1 MFTHPLP
8 KDDIPFGCAYS
19 DFAKRNFLKRF
30 AKDNPGRQWL
40 VTEDGIREDL
50 TRISY
55 TDQDLQL
62 TQQVD
67 ELWHKDDKWIFKY
80 DFRIA
85 GRKESTKNSG
95 NRCIVFLD
103 NSKKTLLILFI
114 YGKNDLPKNMQE
126 TQFVTQVIQK
136 NFPELLAQCR

>member
-1 MFTHPLP
+1 MAKSPGKLVWMASISLTALFLRKTLTMFTHPLP

-80 DFRIA
+80 DFR
-85 GRKESTKNSG
+85 
-95 NRCIVFLD
+95 
-103 NSKKTLLILFI
+103 
-114 YGKNDLPKNMQE
+114 
-126 TQFVTQVIQK
+126 
-136 NFPELLAQCR
+136 